1 MQPDGKNT
9 NQSENKLDN
18 IDRPKVEYFQ
28 GRNK

>member
-1 MQPDGKNT
+1 MQPAGKNT
-9 NQSENKLDN
+9 KQSENKLDS